1 MYRIGRFSKLVNVS
15 TRMLRYYDE
24 HGIFSPSH
32 VDPDT
37 GYRMYSPHQIPDL
50 NQIIL
55 LRDSGFKVE
64 EITDALT
71 RINDAEFLESLLKKK
86 MEQSLTAIENEQQKI
101 KQIKEQ
107 LKLLKEEQQ
116 MIKGT
121 EIDFVVKNSLK
132 ALELYKEIFEIEV
145 VEATNYPEGSNE
157 AVFTLYNT
165 RFHML
170 DANPD
175 YGLKAPDKE
184 HPNTIWFNISV
195 EDIEKTYQT
204 ALENGCTEIQPITE
218 MMDGAVR
225 NALFVDPYGYM
236 WMLHQIYENLSFE
249 ERIAILEEDMHTS

>member
-1 MYRIGRFSKLVNVS
+1 MYRIGRFSKLVNIS

-24 HGIFSPSH
+24 HGVFSPSH
-32 VDPDT
+32 VDPAT
-37 GYRMYSPHQIPDL
+37 GYRMYSAHQIPDL
-50 NQIIL
+50 NQILL
-55 LRDSGFKVE
+55 LRDSGFKLE
-64 EITDALT
+64 EINDTLKQ
-71 RINDAEFLESLLKKK
+71 INDAAFLETLLKKK
-86 MEQSLTAIENEQQKI
+86 RKQSQTAIEIEQQKI
-101 KQIKEQ
+101 RQINEQ

-116 MIKGT
+116 VIKGT

-132 ALELYKEIFEIEV
+132 ALELYKEIFDIDV
-145 VEATNYPEGSNE
+145 VEATEYPEGSNE

-195 EDIEKTYQT
+195 EDIEKTHQA
-204 ALENGCTEIQPITE
+204 ALENGCTEIQTITE

-225 NALFVDPYGYM
+225 NSLFVDPYGYM
-236 WMLHQIYENLSFE
+236 WMLHQIYKNLSFE
-249 ERIAILEEDMHTS
+249 ERIAILEEDM

>member
-1 MYRIGRFSKLVNVS
+1 MYRIGRFSKLVNIS

-24 HGIFSPSH
+24 HGVFSPSH
-32 VDPDT
+32 VDPAT
-37 GYRMYSPHQIPDL
+37 GYRMYSAHQIPHL
-50 NQIIL
+50 NQILL
-55 LRDSGFKVE
+55 LRDSGFKLE
-64 EITDALT
+64 EINDTLKQ
-71 RINDAEFLESLLKKK
+71 INDAAFLEALLKKK
-86 MEQSLTAIENEQQKI
+86 REQSLTAIKIEQQKI
-101 KQIKEQ
+101 NQINEQ

-116 MIKGT
+116 VIKGT
-121 EIDFVVKNSLK
+121 EIDFIVKNSLE
-132 ALELYKEIFEIEV
+132 ALELYKEIFDIDV
-145 VEATNYPEGSNE
+145 VEATEYPEGSNE

-195 EDIEKTYQT
+195 EDIEKTHQA

-225 NALFVDPYGYM
+225 NSLFVDPYGYM
-236 WMLHQIYENLSFE
+236 WMLHQIYKNLSFE
-249 ERIAILEEDMHTS
+249 ERIAILEEDM